1 MGAPGC
7 SCSPPCYVLWH
18 RLRCLR
24 RRSQRHKLTRRKM
37 MRIAQRWLPSPKL
50 RHPYPDWR
58 FDVMTRVGVRCVSSP
73 RRDLRGGW
81 RAIAV
86 PTATSYISRLINTLL
101 FVDIA
106 WRILVPLRRSPP
118 APTRGRSA
126 ACKAV
131 FDPDLEPG
139 SNANVVVRR
148 EPATGEVTRR
158 WSSKTLADA

>member
-1 MGAPGC
+1 M
-7 SCSPPCYVLWH
+7 
-18 RLRCLR
+18 
-24 RRSQRHKLTRRKM
+24 
-37 MRIAQRWLPSPKL
+37 
-50 RHPYPDWR
+50 
-58 FDVMTRVGVRCVSSP
+58 
-73 RRDLRGGW
+73 
-81 RAIAV
+81 
-86 PTATSYISRLINTLL
+86 NTLL

-148 EPATGEVTRR
+148 EPATGEGDP
-158 WSSKTLADA
+158 AMEFEDAGRCLSRMLEDLHVCF

>member
-1 MGAPGC
+1 
-7 SCSPPCYVLWH
+7 
-18 RLRCLR
+18 
-24 RRSQRHKLTRRKM
+24 

-58 FDVMTRVGVRCVSSP
+58 FDVMTRVGVRCISSP
-73 RRDLRGGW
+73 RRDLRGDGEQSPSLP
-81 RAIAV
+81 RLLIFQG
-86 PTATSYISRLINTLL
+86 LINTLL

-126 ACKAV
+126 ACKAA

-148 EPATGEVTRR
+148 EPVTGEVTRR